1 MFLLSVECNDSLSSQ
16 SYEGFKIPITTDGLL
31 LAQVNISD
39 DMRNSPDP
47 LEFTLTIERHVSSDE
62 TFEGKNSYR
71 YTIPSKKLC
80 KTRKQFLAG
89 DRRSAEIITM
99 LLYSFK

>member
-1 MFLLSVECNDSLSSQ
+1 MFLLSVECNSLSSQ

-39 DMRNSPDP
+39 DMRYSPDP
-47 LEFTLTIERHVSSDE
+47 LEFTLTIGRHVSSDE
-62 TFEGKNSYR
+62 TFEVKNNR
-71 YTIPSKKLC
+71 YTIPSTILC

-89 DRRSAEIITM
+89 DRRSAEITSM
-99 LLYSFK
+99 LL